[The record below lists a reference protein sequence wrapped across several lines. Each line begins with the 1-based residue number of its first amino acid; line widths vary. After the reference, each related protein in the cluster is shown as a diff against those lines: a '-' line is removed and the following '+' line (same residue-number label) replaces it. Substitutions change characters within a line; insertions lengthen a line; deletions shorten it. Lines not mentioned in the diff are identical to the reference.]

1 MAEAQ
6 HLTLAYSSESSIEAE
21 LKRESTADIPT
32 IAVQAILELVS
43 RFVYFMPVPLCW
55 WSSAFLFR
63 SLRFLAFAMWCF
75 CVSYSPAFH
84 FSLVKT
90 DQLPCDVCVHFTHT
104 WGLQTRYC
112 SFLCYFEGEDPI
124 CILQEQGHK
133 LVNAPWL
140 LGSFLSLSLVVF
152 PSSLLL

>member
-55 WSSAFLFR
+55 WSSAFLFG

-75 CVSYSPAFH
+75 CVSY
-84 FSLVKT
+84 
-90 DQLPCDVCVHFTHT
+90 
-104 WGLQTRYC
+104 
-112 SFLCYFEGEDPI
+112 
-124 CILQEQGHK
+124 
-133 LVNAPWL
+133 
-140 LGSFLSLSLVVF
+140 
-152 PSSLLL
+152 